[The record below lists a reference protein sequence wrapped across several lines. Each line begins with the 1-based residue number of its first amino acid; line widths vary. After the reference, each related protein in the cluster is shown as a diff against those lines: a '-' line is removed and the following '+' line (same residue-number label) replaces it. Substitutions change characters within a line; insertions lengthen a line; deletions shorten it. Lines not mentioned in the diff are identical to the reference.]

1 MESECAHDAA
11 QKSALSVTDFSD
23 DRQGRMRET
32 DRTPSPDPTVLTS
45 AALYREIAALRELLG
60 QRITSLESERDR
72 ATGAAKERR
81 DVLNRENTE
90 QFEALK
96 KYMELRIAGL
106 GETVGLQFDLV
117 ERQRVEQKK
126 DTKDAV
132 DAALTA
138 QKEAVKEQTT
148 ASERAIAKSET
159 STTKQLEQQQET
171 VSTAIDA
178 LRRSI
183 DEVKERIVE
192 VDRNARSA
200 ISEVA
205 TTANGTVQRAGG
217 AKDDRTAVYALIGVL
232 GTVLLVVIAMLGFAL
247 AHIP

>member
-1 MESECAHDAA
+1 
-11 QKSALSVTDFSD
+11 
-23 DRQGRMRET
+23 MRST
-32 DRTPSPDPTVLTS
+32 DRTPSPDPTILTT
-45 AALYREIAALRELLG
+45 AALYREIASLRELLT
-60 QRITSLESERDR
+60 QRIDSLENERDR
-72 ATGAAKERR
+72 ATGAAQERR
-81 DVLNRENTE
+81 DTLNREHQE
-90 QFEALK
+90 QLDALRTF
-96 KYMELRIAGL
+96 MELRIASQA
-106 GETVGLQFDLV
+106 ETVKLQFELV

-192 VDRNARSA
+192 VDRNARTA

-205 TTANGTVQRAGG
+205 TTANGTVQRSGG
-217 AKDDRTAVYALIGVL
+217 AVENRTSIYA
-232 GTVLLVVIAMLGFAL
+232 TVGIVVSVILVGLSIVTFAL
-247 AHIP
+247 ARMAP

>member
-1 MESECAHDAA
+1 MTE
-11 QKSALSVTDFSD
+11 
-23 DRQGRMRET
+23 MREPFGSV
-32 DRTPSPDPTVLTS
+32 PSPDPTVLTT
-45 AALYREIAALRELLG
+45 AALLREIGALRELLT
-60 QRITSLESERDR
+60 QRVDALESERDR
-72 ATGAAKERR
+72 TTGAAKERR
-81 DVLNRENTE
+81 DVLNRESQE
-90 QFEALK
+90 QLRALAEFV
-96 KYMELRIAGL
+96 ELRIAGQA
-106 GETVGLQFDLV
+106 ETVKLQFELV

-192 VDRNARSA
+192 VDRNARTA

-205 TTANGTVQRAGG
+205 TTANGTVQQKFG
-217 AKDDRTAVYALIGVL
+217 ATESRSGLYATIGLIVTVGLALMGV
-232 GTVLLVVIAMLGFAL
+232 VAFVIA
-247 AHIP
+247 HTP